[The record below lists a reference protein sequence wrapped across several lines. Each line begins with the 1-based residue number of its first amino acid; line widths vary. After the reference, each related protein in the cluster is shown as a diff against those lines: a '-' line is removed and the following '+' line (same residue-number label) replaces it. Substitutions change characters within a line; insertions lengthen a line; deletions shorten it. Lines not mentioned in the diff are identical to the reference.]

1 MKKND
6 YTLTALIAA
15 LCCTFVAVIAITTGS
30 LGITVNGDISLE
42 GTPAASFVPVEVPDQ
57 GFQNNAGTV
66 TDKSDNL
73 ENDDSNKNESST
85 VPSDET
91 VSPDSSAP
99 LKSTKEI
106 IDQYTLLVDKFKK
119 EKPAYKKKEYQALPE
134 ENRNFSSAINSVLS
148 IAANY
153 MVSEE
158 DCEELIREAGSEE
171 ILYDMPIHGT
181 EKGCTLTDYDAVSWA
196 KCEDLGDGT
205 YKISFSLKEEYNAE
219 PTPADTLIAP
229 SAHGGVMQPMAIKD
243 IMTEVNNVVSKLPGI
258 NLNGFDLIYRDCVF
272 SCVYDPKTDEVKS
285 ITHNI
290 AIDIEADVNVFSADI
305 VGSARLINDMLI
317 YDIVW

>member
-1 MKKND
+1 MKRND
-6 YTLTALIAA
+6 YILSGLITAVCCLVVVILVVTMGSFGFAATGTLKIDGAGQA
-15 LCCTFVAVIAITTGS
+15 S
-30 LGITVNGDISLE
+30 LQVGTVPEENKSTVNTAE
-42 GTPAASFVPVEVPDQ
+42 PTTKAPEV
-57 GFQNNAGTV
+57 
-66 TDKSDNL
+66 
-73 ENDDSNKNESST
+73 NED
-85 VPSDET
+85 V
-91 VSPDSSAP
+91 SAP
-99 LKSTKEI
+99 TENEDTADKKSPLTSTEEI
-106 IDQYTLLVDKFKK
+106 IDKYTFLVDKFKK

-134 ENRNFSSAINSVLS
+134 EYREFSSAINSVLG

-158 DCEELIREAGSEE
+158 DCEELIRQQGAEE
-171 ILYDMPIHGT
+171 ILYDVPIHGA
-181 EKGCTLTDYDAVSWA
+181 EKGCTLTDYDAVLWA

-243 IMTEVNNVVSKLPGI
+243 IKNEVDKVVSKLPGI
-258 NLNGFDLIYRDCVF
+258 ELNKFDLIYRDCVF
-272 SCVYDPKTDEVKS
+272 SCVYDPATDEVKS

-290 AIDIEADVNVFSADI
+290 AIDITADVKVFSADI

-317 YDIVW
+317 YDITW